1 MLDVS
6 PKVTVVC
13 TAVCAAIVLALALL
27 FPDSGPV
34 ALAGGV
40 IRATIL
46 AGLTACFATRFPEA
60 SIYLVLLLALME
72 PGAATLKLSELTPE
86 QNDRLIYHSFGI
98 FILLGGAAGQVV
110 FQKYRP

>member
-72 PGAATLKLSELTPE
+72 PTGILKLSELTPE

-98 FILLGGAAGQVV
+98 FILLGGAAGQVI